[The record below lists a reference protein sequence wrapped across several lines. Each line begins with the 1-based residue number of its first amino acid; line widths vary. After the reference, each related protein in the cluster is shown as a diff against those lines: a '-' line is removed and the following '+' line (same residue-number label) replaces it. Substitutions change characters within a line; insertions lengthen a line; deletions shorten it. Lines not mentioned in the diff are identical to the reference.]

1 MWVVVDKIGRLR
13 IVGYLNSEPLDFT
26 RLYPGRKIRFC
37 RKHIIDILPPGAAS
51 PTPPS
56 TPPRSP
62 GGVADQRPLR
72 TLTTTEC
79 SAALDPGAGRK
90 PPHIANVYS

>member
-1 MWVVVDKIGRLR
+1 LIEPGDHVKLVFRQSDGWGERMWVVVDKIGRLR
-13 IVGYLNSEPLDFT
+13 IVGYLNSEPLDFP
-26 RLYPGRKIRFC
+26 RLYPGRKIRFY

-62 GGVADQRPLR
+62 GGVAD
-72 TLTTTEC
+72 
-79 SAALDPGAGRK
+79 
-90 PPHIANVYS
+90 